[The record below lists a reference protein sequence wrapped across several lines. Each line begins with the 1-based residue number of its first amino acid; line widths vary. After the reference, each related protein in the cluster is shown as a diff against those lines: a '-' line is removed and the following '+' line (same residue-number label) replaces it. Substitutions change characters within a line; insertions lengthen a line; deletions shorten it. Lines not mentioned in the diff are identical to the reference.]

1 MRRAASG
8 TRRLQICAGLLLTLG
23 GINISLGSLGERYS
37 RLGPLLGHE
46 VLWWALLVIVV
57 LFVLLVEGLPLA
69 SMELKRP
76 TPATLWAIPAGL
88 ALVVGVPFIYFQI
101 FPLLHLHMNSAA
113 ISKFA
118 ATPFWYRLILVT
130 RAAVCEETLCRGYA
144 IPRLEELTGKSSLA
158 AALSWAAFTVAH
170 LNSWGWAQ
178 LLVAGYGGA
187 ILTALFVWRRDLAC
201 NMLAHFI
208 GDGVGFLL
216 G

>member
-1 MRRAASG
+1 
-8 TRRLQICAGLLLTLG
+8 
-23 GINISLGSLGERYS
+23 
-37 RLGPLLGHE
+37 
-46 VLWWALLVIVV
+46 
-57 LFVLLVEGLPLA
+57 
-69 SMELKRP
+69 
-76 TPATLWAIPAGL
+76 
-88 ALVVGVPFIYFQI
+88 
-101 FPLLHLHMNSAA
+101 MNSAA